1 MSCVSGSVMVYKT
14 SWLASSLDYAD
25 KTQLATTTE
34 RRFEC
39 SRIFLFRVLLDHR
52 VCETMTAMT
61 KISYVVVLRRVYT
74 YTTDSIEFAH
84 SINALIVEYII
95 IYNSLRL
102 TCLSFHS
109 IE

>member
-1 MSCVSGSVMVYKT
+1 MVYKT

-52 VCETMTAMT
+52 VCETMTTTTAMT

-74 YTTDSIEFAH
+74 YTTDSIEFAD
-84 SINALIVEYII
+84 SINALIVECII
-95 IYNSLRL
+95 IYYTLRP
-102 TCLSFHS
+102 TCLSLHS